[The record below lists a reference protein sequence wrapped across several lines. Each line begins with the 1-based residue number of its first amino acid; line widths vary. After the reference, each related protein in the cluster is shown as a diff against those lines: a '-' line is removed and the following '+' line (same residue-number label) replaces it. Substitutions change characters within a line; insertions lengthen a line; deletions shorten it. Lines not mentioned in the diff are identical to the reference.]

1 MFMDQNA
8 VLASLQL
15 KEGSF
20 YQNKKKKKK
29 KNWLCFH
36 ELPRQVLKKLT
47 KIAAP
52 LFLKGQ

>member
-29 KNWLCFH
+29 KNWVCFH
-36 ELPRQVLKKLT
+36 DLPRQVLKKLH